1 MPRFRYFVLASSL
14 LFAAGVVLGPTIGS
28 ALPGVNSYFGDSFRQ
43 LAWLA
48 EWLEPY
54 TFTMFIFILVKNLV
68 SLAASF
74 ALSPLLGLMPLFSLL
89 INGALIGY
97 LGKIIAA
104 EESVGYL
111 LLGILPHGVIE
122 LPAFIIANGA
132 AFYFG
137 AALMSTAFSARVRAG
152 LAETLVR
159 SLKYLGLAAAML
171 LPAAAIE
178 TFVTPLFLD

>member
-14 LFAAGVVLGPTIGS
+14 LFAAGVRLGPTIGS
-28 ALPGVNSYFGDSFRQ
+28 SLPGANSYFEDSFRQ

-54 TFTMFIFILVKNLV
+54 TFTMLLVILIKNLV

-74 ALSPLLGLMPLFSLL
+74 ALSPLLGLMPVFSLL
-89 INGALIGY
+89 LNGGILGY
-97 LGKIIAA
+97 LGKLIAA

-122 LPAFIIANGA
+122 LPAFVTGNA
-132 AFYFG
+132 AALYFG
-137 AALMSTAFSARVRAG
+137 AALMSTAFSARVRAE